1 MAKVDLR
8 TDPFHPQLLPK
19 ENNMTSKS
27 LIALAFVCL
36 APAVS
41 FAETA
46 PAKVTAPAAPAAVT
60 APAVS
65 APATAT
71 VKAAPSATTTA
82 TPASPAAPTAAAIPA
97 DGQGSKRWKDCA
109 GDVQKFCATVEK
121 GKGAVRNCLESHSA
135 ELTPACKTGLAEHAA
150 AKDSEKAG
158 EKPAAD
164 KVVK

>member
-1 MAKVDLR
+1 
-8 TDPFHPQLLPK
+8 
-19 ENNMTSKS
+19 MTSKS

-36 APAVS
+36 APAVA

-60 APAVS
+60 APAAS

-71 VKAAPSATTTA
+71 VKAAPAATT
-82 TPASPAAPTAAAIPA
+82 AAPATAAVPA

-121 GKGAVRNCLESHSA
+121 GKGAVRTCLESHSA
-135 ELTPACKTGLAEHAA
+135 ELSPACKTGMAEHAA
-150 AKDSEKAG
+150 AKATTGEKAVTPAA
-158 EKPAAD
+158 PAAD
-164 KVVK
+164 KAVK

>member
-1 MAKVDLR
+1 
-8 TDPFHPQLLPK
+8 
-19 ENNMTSKS
+19 MTSKS

-36 APAVS
+36 APAVA

-60 APAVS
+60 TPAPS
-65 APATAT
+65 APAAT
-71 VKAAPSATTTA
+71 VKAAPAATTTA
-82 TPASPAAPTAAAIPA
+82 PAAAPATAAVPA

-121 GKGAVRNCLESHSA
+121 GKGAVRTCLESHSA
-135 ELTPACKTGLAEHAA
+135 ELSPACKTGMAEHAA
-150 AKDSEKAG
+150 TKATEKAD
-158 EKPAAD
+158 EKAVAPSAPAAD